1 MELTAQQHHVVERAL
16 AHKNLQILALAGC
29 AKTTTSLKVA
39 QALYQT
45 YGKKTLILSYN
56 TSLKTD
62 TAKRVTKLKMRRYCT
77 VKTIHSAL
85 GCYANPPRIL
95 NTDLLLKSVVD
106 SQVPLSPV
114 DFDVVVIDEAQDLT
128 PLLYSAVCM
137 LLESA
142 ARANQRIQ
150 VIILGD
156 IFQRIYGFRNARCD
170 YLMYPERYFLNLE
183 FEQCR
188 LSMNFRC
195 SKKILDWVNNQF
207 NPSRLA
213 NVPHYRE
220 WFLQNQNIILSAWG
234 SGLEACPEA
243 VRDAE
248 LYPDV
253 KEVFVNYFKR
263 GDLEQAVKR
272 EMIEHYEQEHKS
284 ADICFIATSV
294 KSGAL
299 KKLGTELGRHSNFYF
314 SEPEQRGNSKLEK
327 NKCVMSTI
335 CNMKGRE
342 ADHVK
347 VFPPGSYFEQRDLKQ
362 QRNTNGPNNS
372 PVYDP
377 SNNFNSAYTACTRAR
392 KSMTVYWTEAKPS
405 YLEGGEE
412 ILVDNLPPS
421 KFSVHDLCAF
431 ASDCYE
437 PMQLQNICIV
447 EPLSVPG
454 DSTPYFH
461 DAASRIFP
469 GRCLN
474 NHPTEENYA
483 PTLGFA
489 IEYAVAHSLGILI
502 PHVSTKIN
510 SIQNEIMIS
519 FGCKCVSCVDAP
531 CGLNQEK
538 FKEFA
543 KFLSPSEFLNMG
555 EDCSASV
562 TDVNMDAIPEPQTIT
577 WDHLLQLAV
586 YESSYKAPQ
595 ICRQLVGTQS
605 IDRNELNIC
614 RERGVQ
620 LIREIETSSA
630 LMSESKLEAVNEILY
645 QELLSKSTTLGFVNG
660 QADFLVGPTQIV
672 VECKVTQEIT
682 SEHMTQALLY
692 SAMTPYFGQ
701 PCYVIAPN
709 LNQAVR
715 VTPLPGITA
724 SYLLEHA
731 VRRKLGC

>member
-1 MELTAQQHHVVERAL
+1 MELTAQQQYVVERAM

-56 TSLKTD
+56 TALKTD
-62 TAKRVTKLKMRRYCT
+62 TAKRVTKLKMSSYCT

-85 GCYANPPRIL
+85 GCYANPPRTL

-106 SQVPLSPV
+106 AQVPLTPV
-114 DFDVVVIDEAQDLT
+114 DFDVIVIDEAQDLT

-137 LLESA
+137 LLEA
-142 ARANQRIQ
+142 AVSANQRIQ

-156 IFQRIYGFRNARCD
+156 IFQRIYGFRNARCE

-207 NPSRLA
+207 NPIRLA
-213 NVPHYRE
+213 DVPHYRE

-253 KEVFVNYFKR
+253 KEVFVNFFNGELQQSVR
-263 GDLEQAVKR
+263 A
-272 EMIEHYEQEHKS
+272 EMKEHYEQEHKS
-284 ADICFIATSV
+284 SDIYFIATSI

-299 KKLGTELGRHSNFYF
+299 KSLGATLGRYSNFYF
-314 SEPEQRGNSKLEK
+314 SEAEQRGNTKLEK

-347 VFPPGSYFEQRDLKQ
+347 VFPPGSYFENRDLNQ
-362 QRNTNGPNNS
+362 QKSLNAS
-372 PVYDP
+372 SDSLVYDP

-405 YLEGGEE
+405 YLQGGQD
-412 ILVDNLPPS
+412 ILLNNLPPS
-421 KFSVHDLCAF
+421 NFSVHDLCAF

-447 EPLSVPG
+447 ESLSLPG

-461 DAASRIFP
+461 DAQSRIFP

-474 NHPTEENYA
+474 DHPTEENYA
-483 PTLGFA
+483 PTLGCA
-489 IEYAVAHSLGILI
+489 IEYGIAHTLGTFLPSVAN
-502 PHVSTKIN
+502 KMQD
-510 SIQNEIMIS
+510 IQNRIMIW
-519 FGCKCVSCVDAP
+519 FGCNCVSCVDAP
-531 CGLNQEK
+531 CGLNRHK
-538 FKEFA
+538 FEEF
-543 KFLSPSEFLNMG
+543 SEFLAPGTELAQFLNP
-555 EDCSASV
+555 
-562 TDVNMDAIPEPQTIT
+562 DANVVQPSPESIT
-577 WDHLLQLAV
+577 WDHFLQLAV

-595 ICRQLVGTQS
+595 LCRQLVGTQS
-605 IDRNELNIC
+605 IDRNELSIC
-614 RERGVQ
+614 RDRGTQ
-620 LIREIETSSA
+620 LIREIQTSAA
-630 LMSESKLEAVNEILY
+630 LMSESKLEAVDQILY
-645 QELLSKSTTLGFVNG
+645 QEALSKSTTLGFVNG

-692 SAMTPYFGQ
+692 SAMTPNFGQ

-715 VTPLPGITA
+715 VTPLPGVTA

-731 VRRKLGC
+731 IRRKLGC